1 MCRERRHFIHALLG
15 GRTASHSRR
24 LCLRFG
30 VVAAVLSLAV
40 FMTPARADFFNA
52 TDAAIGTY
60 AFASGSPSLADYNND
75 GLLDVGAGYHVMR
88 NNGPDSTGQY
98 TLSIIGGI
106 PENDN
111 GIFGDYDK
119 DGFLD

>member
-40 FMTPARADFFNA
+40 FMTPARADFFKR
-52 TDAAIGTY
+52 DRRRYRHLRVCIGLT
-60 AFASGSPSLADYNND
+60 
-75 GLLDVGAGYHVMR
+75 VAGRLQQRRPARCWGRLPHHA
-88 NNGPDSTGQY
+88 
-98 TLSIIGGI
+98 
-106 PENDN
+106 E
-111 GIFGDYDK
+111 
-119 DGFLD
+119 